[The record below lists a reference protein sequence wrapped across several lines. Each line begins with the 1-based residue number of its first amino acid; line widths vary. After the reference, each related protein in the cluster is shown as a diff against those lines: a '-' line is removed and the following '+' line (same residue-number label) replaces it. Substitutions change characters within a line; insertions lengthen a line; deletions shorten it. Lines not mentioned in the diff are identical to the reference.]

1 MGQQEAG
8 LFVLGVW
15 EDVGYDAAQKMI
27 DTVDATVIVGRSNA
41 LGAT

>member
-8 LFVLGVW
+8 PVVLGVW

-27 DTVDATVIVGRSNA
+27 DTVDATVIVGRINA